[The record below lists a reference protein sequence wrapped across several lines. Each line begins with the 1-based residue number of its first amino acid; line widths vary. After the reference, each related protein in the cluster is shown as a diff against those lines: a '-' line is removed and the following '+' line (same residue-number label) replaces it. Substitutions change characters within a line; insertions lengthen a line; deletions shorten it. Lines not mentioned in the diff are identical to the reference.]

1 MMKVPDRFRHLTTF
15 FLARRN
21 NIVWTFKFAVLI
33 VIFLIFFLPVQ
44 RDISVTAA
52 TINSLRSQ
60 TEDMKKISLNLLTP
74 SELND
79 TEKRVNEFE
88 DKLIDTAKVSALLD
102 YISEEADKYHLNV
115 IQIYSDSPVTI
126 KDDSGEELELG
137 GKKLMVLPVNFR
149 VEADY
154 KSVADFLKL
163 LRDKVEGNFL
173 VGSLTLKKI
182 SPQTE
187 NLQCDI
193 SLNFAAK

>member
-1 MMKVPDRFRHLTTF
+1 MKVPDRFRHLTTF